1 MPGIWE
7 KKKKRNLMV
16 CGGSET
22 ISKYSSA
29 WWNNSN
35 ENTMSFEG
43 YMLFS
48 WKKNTKTP
56 MW

>member
-1 MPGIWE
+1 
-7 KKKKRNLMV
+7 MV